1 VPRDVHESIPILIP
15 IHPDPGASASRS
27 YASKGTPFMLI
38 ARTLGT
44 LDDESISRGPAIDW
58 LDLTWLDCARPSLRR
73 PTRAGEWLEFALPL
87 GASLRHRDILSAD
100 TSRVIAV
107 NLLPTLV
114 LVAAP
119 SCMDE
124 MGRLAVE
131 LSSLHVPL
139 EVGGKELIV
148 LPDAETESVLKRRE
162 TRFRRDVRRFVPEP
176 SSTLTMT
183 LPPTEAASVEYPVTA
198 TGPSA

>member
-1 VPRDVHESIPILIP
+1 
-15 IHPDPGASASRS
+15 
-27 YASKGTPFMLI
+27 MLI
-38 ARTLGT
+38 ERTLGT

-58 LDLTWLDCARPSLRR
+58 LDLTWLDCARPALHRR
-73 PTRAGEWLEFALPL
+73 TRAGEWLDVNLPPGATL
-87 GASLRHRDILSAD
+87 GHRDVLHAD
-100 TSRVIAV
+100 ASSVIAV

-119 SCMDE
+119 SCMDD

-131 LSSLHVPL
+131 LAALGVPI

-148 LPDAETESVLKRRE
+148 LPDESTEAALRRRE

-176 SSTLTMT
+176 SSTVGMVV
-183 LPPTEAASVEYPVTA
+183 PP
-198 TGPSA
+198 PSADEPTAQEQPVNATV